1 MCNAMLFLIKVGADW
16 QSVLIID
23 WPYGYA
29 KGNKA
34 FLEKLANGI
43 EQ

>member
-1 MCNAMLFLIKVGADW
+1 MKQNQFYSTMCNAMLFLIKVGADW

-29 KGNKA
+29 KGK
-34 FLEKLANGI
+34 KLF
-43 EQ
+43 